1 MRRDL
6 HGKRAILTG
15 ATGGIG
21 RALAFALVRAGVRL
35 VVAGRNED
43 ALKQL
48 AVELQQHG
56 EAIAEQCDVTVPA
69 DRQRI
74 VETAVRSLGGLD
86 LLVNGAGI
94 GSFGHFAGSTEDV
107 LRRIMEVNFFAPAEL
122 IRTALPHLA
131 IGNQPAVVNIT
142 SMTGRRGMPAWSE
155 YSASKFALVGLGEA
169 LRAELVRFGIDVV
182 TVVPGLTNTGF
193 GNSLLR
199 NEGKMT
205 IPFSRGM
212 SPESVAARVVDAVR
226 RNRREVWLG
235 RETKLVLWFNKF
247 FPKLQTWIINTKVKR
262 LYRRPAQPT

>member
-6 HGKRAILTG
+6 RGKRAILTG

-21 RALAFALVRAGVRL
+21 RALATELVRAGVRL
-35 VVAGRNED
+35 VVAGRNAD
-43 ALKQL
+43 SLKQL
-48 AVELQQHG
+48 VVELQPHG
-56 EAIAEQCDVTVPA
+56 ELVEVVCDVTVA
-69 DRQRI
+69 EDRSRLI
-74 VETAVRSLGGLD
+74 DTAVRQFGGLD
-86 LLVNGAGI
+86 LLVNAAGV
-94 GSFGHFAGSTEDV
+94 GSFGHFAGSSEGV

-122 IRTALPHLA
+122 VRTALPHLA
-131 IGNQPAVVNIT
+131 RGNQPAVVNIT

-169 LRAELVRFGIDVV
+169 IRAELVRFGIDVV

-212 SPESVAARVVDAVR
+212 PPESVARRVVDAIR
-226 RNRREVWLG
+226 KNRREVWLG

-262 LYRRPAQPT
+262 LYRRPAGPT